1 MPDTE
6 DGTAAIVSFGY
17 EAGQLKKL
25 PRAGWLLTGITSPE
39 SVADHS
45 FRVAVLAYVIAVQEG
60 ANPERAAAL
69 GLFHDF
75 PETRIGDVPSVGKP
89 YVRTADPNKVIADQ
103 TAALPASLAE
113 HITALVAEHESAK
126 TPDATLESR
135 CSRDADKLELLL
147 QAREYQAQGNQLVQP
162 YIDSMIPAISTR
174 TGMALAKTA
183 QDLSPSIWWDEFA
196 AAFGTRSIAA
206 D

>member
-1 MPDTE
+1 MPE
-6 DGTAAIVSFGY
+6 SSNASAAIVSFAY

-25 PRAGWLLTGITSPE
+25 PRAGWLLPGISSPE

-60 ANPERAAAL
+60 ANPDRAAAL

-89 YVRTADPNKVIADQ
+89 YVTTADPGKVIADQ
-103 TAALPASLAE
+103 TAALPDHLAA
-113 HITALVAEHESAK
+113 HVTALIAEHESAK
-126 TPDATLESR
+126 TPGATPEAL
-135 CSRDADKLELLL
+135 CSRDADKLDCLL
-147 QAREYQAQGNQLVQP
+147 QAREYQALGNQLVQP
-162 YIDSMIPAISTR
+162 WIDSMIPVITTQ

-183 QDLSPSIWWDEFA
+183 QELSPNAWWTDLA
-196 AAFGTRSIAA
+196 SSYGPQK
-206 D
+206 DHD

>member
-1 MPDTE
+1 MADT
-6 DGTAAIVSFGY
+6 DDSTAAIVSFGY
-17 EAGQLKKL
+17 EAGHLKKL
-25 PRAGWLLTGITSPE
+25 PRAGWLLAGITSPE

-60 ANPERAAAL
+60 GNPERAATL

-89 YVRTADPNKVIADQ
+89 YVRTAEPGKVIDDQ
-103 TAALPASLAE
+103 TAALPTGLAE
-113 HITALVAEHESAK
+113 HIIALVAEHESAK

-147 QAREYQAQGNQLVQP
+147 QAREYQAQGYQLVQP
-162 YIDSMIPAISTR
+162 WIDSMIPAISTR

-183 QDLSPSIWWDEFA
+183 QDLSPSIWWDDFA
-196 AAFGTRSIAA
+196 AAFGTRKTSE
-206 D
+206 

>member
-1 MPDTE
+1 VPEHQD
-6 DGTAAIVSFGY
+6 DNAAIVSFGY

-25 PRAGWLLTGITSPE
+25 PRAGCLLAGITSPE

-60 ANPERAAAL
+60 ANPERAAVL
-69 GLFHDF
+69 SLFHDF
-75 PETRIGDVPSVGKP
+75 PEARIGDVPSVGRP

-103 TAALPASLAE
+103 AAALPAALAA
-113 HITALVAEHESAK
+113 HITALIAEHESAK

-162 YIDSMIPAISTR
+162 WIDSTIAVLTTH

-183 QDLSPSIWWDEFA
+183 QDLSPSVWWDEFA
-196 AAFGTRSIAA
+196 AAFGTHRAS

>member
-1 MPDTE
+1 VPDI
-6 DGTAAIVSFGY
+6 DDSTAAIVSFGY

-60 ANPERAAAL
+60 ANPERAATL

-75 PETRIGDVPSVGKP
+75 PETRTGDVPSVGRP
-89 YVRTADPNKVIADQ
+89 YVRTADPAKVIADQ

-126 TPDATLESR
+126 TPDATPESR

-183 QDLSPSIWWDEFA
+183 QELSPSIWWDEFA
-196 AAFGTRSIAA
+196 AAFGTRGQ
-206 D
+206 

>member
-1 MPDTE
+1 MTDNE
-6 DGTAAIVSFGY
+6 DSTAAIVSFGY

-25 PRAGWLLTGITSPE
+25 PRAGWLLAGIASPE

-75 PETRIGDVPSVGKP
+75 PETRTGDVPSVGKP
-89 YVRTADPNKVIADQ
+89 YVRTTDPNKVIADQ
-103 TAALPASLAE
+103 AAALPASLAV

-126 TPDATLESR
+126 TPDATPESR

-147 QAREYQAQGNQLVQP
+147 QAREYQAQGNHLVQP

-174 TGMALAKTA
+174 TGMALAKAA

-196 AAFGTRSIAA
+196 AALARRT
-206 D
+206 

>member
-1 MPDTE
+1 MPDI
-6 DGTAAIVSFGY
+6 DDSTAAIVSFGY

-25 PRAGWLLTGITSPE
+25 PRAGWLLAGIPTPE

-45 FRVAVLAYVIAVQEG
+45 FRVAILAYVIAVQEG
-60 ANPERAAAL
+60 ANAERAATL

-75 PETRIGDVPSVGKP
+75 PETRIGDVPSVGRP

-103 TAALPASLAE
+103 TAELPAELAE
-113 HITALVAEHESAK
+113 HITALIAEHESAK
-126 TPDATLESR
+126 TPEATLESR

-162 YIDSMIPAISTR
+162 WIDSMIPAISTR

-183 QDLSPSIWWDEFA
+183 QDLSPSIWWNEFA
-196 AAFGTRSIAA
+196 EAFGTQKP
-206 D
+206 

>member
-1 MPDTE
+1 MISRQAARGWPQGDRSRLVRGE
-6 DGTAAIVSFGY
+6 DA
-17 EAGQLKKL
+17 L
-25 PRAGWLLTGITSPE
+25 
-39 SVADHS
+39 
-45 FRVAVLAYVIAVQEG
+45 
-60 ANPERAAAL
+60 AAAL
-69 GLFHDF
+69 
-75 PETRIGDVPSVGKP
+75 
-89 YVRTADPNKVIADQ
+89 
-103 TAALPASLAE
+103 AA

-162 YIDSMIPAISTR
+162 WIDSMIPAITTR

-196 AAFGTRSIAA
+196 AAFGIRNP
-206 D
+206 

>member
-1 MPDTE
+1 
-6 DGTAAIVSFGY
+6 
-17 EAGQLKKL
+17 
-25 PRAGWLLTGITSPE
+25 
-39 SVADHS
+39 
-45 FRVAVLAYVIAVQEG
+45 
-60 ANPERAAAL
+60 
-69 GLFHDF
+69 
-75 PETRIGDVPSVGKP
+75 VPSVGRP

-103 TAALPASLAE
+103 TAALPASLAK

-147 QAREYQAQGNQLVQP
+147 QAREYQAQGNQMVQP

-183 QDLSPSIWWDEFA
+183 QDLSPGIWWDEFA
-196 AAFGTRSIAA
+196 AAFGTRRA
-206 D
+206 

>member
-1 MPDTE
+1 MPDNE
-6 DGTAAIVSFGY
+6 DSTAAIVSFGY

-25 PRAGWLLTGITSPE
+25 PRAGWLLAGIASPE

-60 ANPERAAAL
+60 ANPERAATL

-75 PETRIGDVPSVGKP
+75 PESRIGDVPNVGRP
-89 YVRTADPNKVIADQ
+89 YVTTADPNKVIADQ
-103 TAALPASLAE
+103 TAALPADLAA
-113 HITALVAEHESAK
+113 HITDLIAEHESAK
-126 TPDATLESR
+126 SPNATLESR
-135 CSRDADKLELLL
+135 CSRDADKLECLM

-162 YIDSMIPAISTR
+162 WIDSMIPAISTR

-196 AAFGTRSIAA
+196 AAFGTRKA
-206 D
+206 

>member
-1 MPDTE
+1 MPDIE
-6 DGTAAIVSFGY
+6 DSTVAIVSFGY

-25 PRAGWLLTGITSPE
+25 PRAGWLLTGIASPE

-75 PETRIGDVPSVGKP
+75 PETRTGDVPSVGKP
-89 YVRTADPNKVIADQ
+89 YVRTTDPNQVIAEQ
-103 TAALPASLAE
+103 TAALPPGLAE
-113 HITALVAEHESAK
+113 HITSLVAEHESAK

-174 TGMALAKTA
+174 TGLALAKTA

-196 AAFGTRSIAA
+196 AAFGTRQT
-206 D
+206 

>member
-1 MPDTE
+1 MPEHQDDNT
-6 DGTAAIVSFGY
+6 AIVSFGY

-25 PRAGWLLTGITSPE
+25 PRAGWLLAGITSPE

-45 FRVAVLAYVIAVQEG
+45 FRVAVLAFVIAVQEG

-75 PETRIGDVPSVGKP
+75 PEARIGDVPSVGRP

-103 TAALPASLAE
+103 AAALPASLAA
-113 HITALVAEHESAK
+113 HITALIVEHESAK
-126 TPDATLESR
+126 TPNATLESR

-162 YIDSMIPAISTR
+162 WIDSTIAVLTTR
-174 TGMALAKTA
+174 TGMTLAKIA
-183 QDLSPSIWWDEFA
+183 QDLSPSVWWDEFA
-196 AAFGTRSIAA
+196 AAFGTLKTG